1 MKQKYYIIKLLL
13 KIWFGILCIS
23 LLCTT
28 GILWLRTQNIKP
40 VPDMDVSYRGMALAW
55 SILGI
60 LALSIGAI
68 TLFLNCFARVRNS
81 ILYSFLSFFLIP
93 ILIILQMNTILKNHN
108 VKLILNDLKVSKIML
123 LFTNKFNLLLIS
135 IIMYFCIQIR
145 KICIYIIIIIYLYIG

>member
-1 MKQKYYIIKLLL
+1 MLPPDINLIINKRKMKQKYYIIKLLL

-60 LALSIGAI
+60 LALSTGAI

-81 ILYSFLSFFLIP
+81 ILYSFLSFFSYSYFDDFIFWNNVLVWYY
-93 ILIILQMNTILKNHN
+93 NTIFT
-108 VKLILNDLKVSKIML
+108 
-123 LFTNKFNLLLIS
+123 LF
-135 IIMYFCIQIR
+135 
-145 KICIYIIIIIYLYIG
+145 IGVIHIV

>member
-1 MKQKYYIIKLLL
+1 MLPPDINLIINKRKMKQKYYIIKLLL

-40 VPDMDVSYRGMALAW
+40 VPDMDVSYRGMAL
-55 SILGI
+55 ST
-60 LALSIGAI
+60 GAI

-93 ILIILQMNTILKNHN
+93 ILIILFSGTMCLYDTTIPFL
-108 VKLILNDLKVSKIML
+108 LCLLASYILFRNKI
-123 LFTNKFNLLLIS
+123 
-135 IIMYFCIQIR
+135 IQ
-145 KICIYIIIIIYLYIG
+145 KTSG

>member
-1 MKQKYYIIKLLL
+1 MLPPDINLIINKRKMKQKYYIIKLLL

-40 VPDMDVSYRGMALAW
+40 VPDMDISYRSMALAW

-81 ILYSFLSFFLIP
+81 ILYSSLSFFLIP
-93 ILIILQMNTILKNHN
+93 ILMILFSGAMCLYDTTIPFLLCLLASYILFRNKIIQKT
-108 VKLILNDLKVSKIML
+108 S
-123 LFTNKFNLLLIS
+123 
-135 IIMYFCIQIR
+135 
-145 KICIYIIIIIYLYIG
+145 G

>member
-1 MKQKYYIIKLLL
+1 MLPPDINLIINKRKMKQKYYIIKLLL

-40 VPDMDVSYRGMALAW
+40 VPDMDTSYRGMALAW

-81 ILYSFLSFFLIP
+81 ILYSSLSFFLIP
-93 ILIILQMNTILKNHN
+93 IFIFWNN
-108 VKLILNDLKVSKIML
+108 VLV
-123 LFTNKFNLLLIS
+123 
-135 IIMYFCIQIR
+135 
-145 KICIYIIIIIYLYIG
+145 